1 MTNGTKRR
9 TIVLWGLGGGRANWP
24 SLRVEVARTTGSLRR
39 SVDLSADESAAHAAA
54 RALGPDHERRWGWLL
69 RRSSRRALVVAGVA
83 TWALPIAGGF
93 AVGDPFVGVALG
105 FLLATMPYAL
115 LRQATRLITDLPDG
129 YLDERQRSIR
139 DESFTIA
146 YKVLAGA
153 LAVTSIV
160 AFIAAALTSSEG
172 SVALP
177 DIEVHWML
185 ASVLSLAMIVQS
197 LPAAVLAW
205 REPEFE

>member
-9 TIVLWGLGGGRANWP
+9 KIVLWGLGGGRANWR

-39 SVDLSADESAAHAAA
+39 PADLSADESAARAAA

-69 RRSSRRALVVAGVA
+69 RRSSRRALVAASVA

-105 FLLATMPYAL
+105 FLLAAVPYGL

-129 YLDERQRSIR
+129 YLDERQLHIR

-153 LAVTSIV
+153 LAVTATA
-160 AFIAAALTSSEG
+160 AFIAAALASPEG
-172 SVALP
+172 RVSLP
-177 DIEVHWML
+177 EIAMHWSL
-185 ASVLSLAMIVQS
+185 AVFLSLGMVVQS

-205 REPEFE
+205 REPDLE